1 MTKNKEGF
9 LLYKAFYEPIKHLSN
24 EDKGKLLDAL
34 FKYQIEGSED
44 TESSIYPFFLFFKN
58 QFRLDQEKYK
68 ERCKKNAENIRQ
80 RWNKENTNEYERIE
94 TNTNDT
100 KHTDK
105 EKEKD
110 KDKEKEKENVK
121 ENENKPIVQNE
132 NHFDEFWKHYTPIE
146 TSIGSKAKAKKK
158 YQEYLKKYTHDKILE
173 ATQRYINHCKKNNQ
187 KTKMCYGFFD
197 EHLESYMNV
206 KKPIDK
212 EEDKKRKL
220 KAINEIVG
228 QKLFSSLRQLQSN
241 EKTETVF
248 LFIKNDADEKTLR
261 SLPES
266 KKDKIR
272 DILSDMLI
280 NNKKLEVQ
288 IPTFPLD

>member
-80 RWNKENTNEYERIE
+80 RWNKENTNEYDRIK

-105 EKEKD
+105 DKEKD
-110 KDKEKEKENVK
+110 KENVK
-121 ENENKPIVQNE
+121 DNENKLIVQNE

-146 TSIGSKAKAKKK
+146 AKDGRAVGKGSKQEAKAE
-158 YQEYLKKYTHDKILE
+158 YQKQLKKYTHDEIMEGLKNYLTFCEQKGQLTKQAVMFLKKQTFLDEFNIVIKPPTE
-173 ATQRYINHCKKNNQ
+173 AEKSRQLLDQYIN
-187 KTKMCYGFFD
+187 
-197 EHLESYMNV
+197 L
-206 KKPIDK
+206 IK
-212 EEDKKRKL
+212 E
-220 KAINEIVG
+220 
-228 QKLFSSLRQLQSN
+228 
-241 EKTETVF
+241 
-248 LFIKNDADEKTLR
+248 
-261 SLPES
+261 
-266 KKDKIR
+266 
-272 DILSDMLI
+272 
-280 NNKKLEVQ
+280 
-288 IPTFPLD
+288 